1 MRDIKDYLDKELNKF
16 VLANII
22 VVLLLSGQLD
32 VLTDAKTI
40 TAFGISLANISIIA
54 SPMYIYVYVVNYM
67 YTSDAKDRIV
77 FLWKTQ
83 PGCTVFSRIKK
94 GKIDDSRF
102 TKEDVVKQYSEIY
115 QAIDNCDGDKGKL
128 RSVENSS
135 WYKKYR
141 IHKDEGAVKDA
152 LRGQLLCRD
161 ICVISFNMFILLI
174 LLYIIG
180 YGYLFNGLCFL
191 FLFFVYI
198 ASNAAARYRA
208 ERLVLNV
215 IAIDV
220 NSEKK

>member
-1 MRDIKDYLDKELNKF
+1 MRDIKDYIDKELNKF

-54 SPMYIYVYVVNYM
+54 SPMYIYVYIVNYM
-67 YTSDAKDRIV
+67 YTPDAKDFIV
-77 FLWKTQ
+77 FLSKTQ
-83 PGCTVFSRIKK
+83 PGCTVFSRIKN
-94 GKIDDSRF
+94 GEIDDLRF
-102 TKEDVVKQYSEIY
+102 TRADVLKQYSGIY
-115 QAIDNCDGDKGKL
+115 QEIDNCDGDKGKMCN
-128 RSVENSS
+128 VENSS

-180 YGYLFNGLCFL
+180 YGYLFNGLCFIFL
-191 FLFFVYI
+191 FLVYFS
-198 ASNAAARYRA
+198 SNVAARYRA

-215 IAIDV
+215 IAIDISK
-220 NSEKK
+220 N